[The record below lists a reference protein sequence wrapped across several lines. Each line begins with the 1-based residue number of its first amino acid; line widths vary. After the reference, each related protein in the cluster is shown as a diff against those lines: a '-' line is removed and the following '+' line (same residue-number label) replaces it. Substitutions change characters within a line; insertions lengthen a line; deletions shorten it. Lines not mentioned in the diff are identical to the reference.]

1 MPQRGSIILITNL
14 TFYKR
19 KFYKL
24 LFLQSYRVG
33 LLALYPRKICSQD
46 ITIDNIYLKVLYE
59 VAIGSVTGSVSCGYR
74 SGSLIYDT
82 LRMSTRRF
90 VDLEI

>member
-1 MPQRGSIILITNL
+1 MQHVIEACKSSIPREASFNNLIHTIG
-14 TFYKR
+14 
-19 KFYKL
+19 
-24 LFLQSYRVG
+24 RVM
-33 LLALYPRKICSQD
+33 I
-46 ITIDNIYLKVLYE
+46 IYNYA
-59 VAIGSVTGSVSCGYR
+59 VAIGPVIGSVSCGYG